1 MATYSAFQSAEL
13 VRQARRVAGLTQREL
28 ARRAE
33 TAQSVIAR
41 IETGLTSP
49 TISTLNRLL
58 AAAGFE
64 LNADLS
70 PLPVKESHMLADVA
84 RILSLSP
91 TDRLIEVRN
100 FSRLETTARAS
111 NPTSSTSSI

>member
-1 MATYSAFQSAEL
+1 MVPSTVFRAPEL
-13 VRQARRVAGLTQREL
+13 VRRARRTSGLTQREL

-33 TAQSVIAR
+33 TAQSVVAR
-41 IETGLTSP
+41 VETGLTSP
-49 TISTLNRLL
+49 TISTLKRLL

-70 PLPVKESHMLADVA
+70 PLPVKDSHMLADVA

-100 FSRLETTARAS
+100 FSRLEAAARAS
-111 NPTSSTSSI
+111 GQTSSIPSE

>member
-1 MATYSAFQSAEL
+1 MNPSKILQTAEL
-13 VRQARRVAGLTQREL
+13 VRRARRAAGLTQREL
-28 ARRAE
+28 AQRAK
-33 TAQSVIAR
+33 TAQSVVAR
-41 IETGLTSP
+41 IETGMTSP
-49 TISTLNRLL
+49 TISTLERLL

-70 PLPVKESHMLADVA
+70 PLPVKGSHMLADVA

-100 FSRLETTARAS
+100 FSRLAAAARPS
-111 NPTSSTSSI
+111 GPTPYV

>member
-1 MATYSAFQSAEL
+1 MIPSKVFRASEL
-13 VRQARRVAGLTQREL
+13 VRRARRTAGLTQREL

-33 TAQSVIAR
+33 TAQSVVAR

-49 TISTLNRLL
+49 TISTLERILT
-58 AAAGFE
+58 AAGFE

-70 PLPVKESHMLADVA
+70 PLPVKDSHMLADVA

-91 TDRLIEVRN
+91 TDRLIEARN
-100 FSRLETTARAS
+100 FSRLETAARAS
-111 NPTSSTSSI
+111 GPVPSV

>member
-1 MATYSAFQSAEL
+1 MAMYSAFQSAEL
-13 VRQARRVAGLTQREL
+13 VRRARRAAGLTQREL

-33 TAQSVIAR
+33 TAQSVVAR

-49 TISTLNRLL
+49 TISTLKRLL

-64 LNADLS
+64 LNADLT
-70 PLPVKESHMLADVA
+70 PLPVKGSHMMADVA

-100 FSRLETTARAS
+100 FSRLETAARAS
-111 NPTSSTSSI
+111 GPVPSV